1 MGLHSRFVVVLLL
14 FGWVCNAWSPLKMS
28 PEVTPY
34 PVSAKS
40 NVEAQT
46 AMAAVSKAQTQLGQS
61 VAAAI
66 SQVQAAL
73 GQVRPMAA
81 TTPLSKL
88 SFGFVRPVAASV
100 PLGQAQFGQINP
112 AAATGSQG
120 QLQLGQVGPALA
132 TVPAALAT
140 LGLVGPAVAAVPAP
154 LATLGPALAT
164 VPAALATLGLVG
176 PAVAA
181 VPAPLATLGPALAT
195 VPAALAT
202 LGLVGP
208 AVAAVPA
215 PLATL
220 GPALATV
227 PAPLATVGPAVA
239 AVPAPLATVGPAVA
253 AVPAPLATVGPAV
266 AAVPAPL
273 ATVGPAVAAVPA
285 PLATVGPAVATVP
298 APLATLGLVGPAVA
312 TVPPAQISPSAIK
325 VTCSESSV
333 LVEMQ
338 RDQLGIGQLI
348 QSADITLGGCAPV
361 VQDASAQVLRF
372 ESELQDCGSKLMMTD
387 NSLVYTFT
395 LIYIPTGIGG
405 TPIVRTN
412 GAVLSIECH
421 YLRKQNVSS
430 DALVPTWVPFSTT
443 KVAEDI
449 LVFSLKLMT
458 DDWQLDRT
466 SNDFSLGDLLNIEAS
481 VTVANHH
488 PLRVFVDSCVAT
500 STPDVTSVPR
510 YDLVV
515 NHGCLNDSKLPASN
529 SRFLPQ
535 KQDDKLQ
542 MQLDAFRFLQA
553 TSNLIYI
560 TCLLKAT
567 VAPGPTDETHKA
579 CSFSATRWTAADG
592 NDQLY
597 GGKVQLLWAHFL
609 WLRSL
614 CCMVVITPQ
623 ELRCLRQRTELL
635 TLVFPWRSWLW
646 LECLLQLHWW
656 SLVFWGLC
664 YVGND
669 CPTVLKNKAH

>member
-40 NVEAQT
+40 NVEAKT

-100 PLGQAQFGQINP
+100 PLGQAQFGQIKP

-164 VPAALATLGLVG
+164 VPAPLATLGLVG

-181 VPAPLATLGPALAT
+181 EPAPLAT
-195 VPAALAT
+195 
-202 LGLVGP
+202 VGP
-208 AVAAVPA
+208 AVAA
-215 PLATL
+215 
-220 GPALATV
+220 V

-285 PLATVGPAVATVP
+285 PLATVGPAVAAVP
-298 APLATLGLVGPAVA
+298 APLATVGQVGPAVA

-430 DALVPTWVPFSTT
+430 DSLVPTWVPFSTT

>member
-40 NVEAQT
+40 NVEAKT

-100 PLGQAQFGQINP
+100 PLGQAQFGQIKP

-164 VPAALATLGLVG
+164 VPAPLATLGLVG

-181 VPAPLATLGPALAT
+181 E
-195 VPAALAT
+195 
-202 LGLVGP
+202 
-208 AVAAVPA
+208 
-215 PLATL
+215 
-220 GPALATV
+220 

-273 ATVGPAVAAVPA
+273 ATVGPAVAA
-285 PLATVGPAVATVP
+285 
-298 APLATLGLVGPAVA
+298 
-312 TVPPAQISPSAIK
+312 VPPAQISPSAIK

-430 DALVPTWVPFSTT
+430 DSLVPTWVPFSTT

-592 NDQLY
+592 NDQVCGCCDTDCIPRIARDLMTLWWESTAIVGPLSVAEKPLLH
-597 GGKVQLLWAHFL
+597 GGHHPPGAEVSKAEDRTAHSGV
-609 WLRSL
+609 SL
-614 CCMVVITPQ
+614 EVMALAGVLAAVALVVIGVLGIVLRWKRLSNCSQ
-623 ELRCLRQRTELL
+623 E
-635 TLVFPWRSWLW
+635 
-646 LECLLQLHWW
+646 
-656 SLVFWGLC
+656 
-664 YVGND
+664 
-669 CPTVLKNKAH
+669 

>member
-40 NVEAQT
+40 NVEAKT

-100 PLGQAQFGQINP
+100 PLGQAQFGQIKP

-164 VPAALATLGLVG
+164 VPAPLATLGLVG

-181 VPAPLATLGPALAT
+181 EPAPLAT
-195 VPAALAT
+195 
-202 LGLVGP
+202 VGP
-208 AVAAVPA
+208 AVAA
-215 PLATL
+215 
-220 GPALATV
+220 V

-285 PLATVGPAVATVP
+285 PLATVGPAVAAVP
-298 APLATLGLVGPAVA
+298 APLATVGQVGPAVA

-325 VTCSESSV
+325 
-333 LVEMQ
+333 
-338 RDQLGIGQLI
+338 
-348 QSADITLGGCAPV
+348 
-361 VQDASAQVLRF
+361 
-372 ESELQDCGSKLMMTD
+372 MTD

-430 DALVPTWVPFSTT
+430 DSLVPTWVPFSTT

-579 CSFSATRWTAADG
+579 CSFSATSSMV
-592 NDQLY
+592 
-597 GGKVQLLWAHFL
+597 GKY
-609 WLRSL
+609 SY
-614 CCMVVITPQ
+614 C
-623 ELRCLRQRTELL
+623 
-635 TLVFPWRSWLW
+635 
-646 LECLLQLHWW
+646 
-656 SLVFWGLC
+656 G
-664 YVGND
+664 
-669 CPTVLKNKAH
+669 PTFCG